1 MPIVPEVIIRRHLT
15 AIVCAAMPL
24 AMRTAGRLLAFMI
37 PLSLAVTLLDYTGV
51 LPSIASRLHPVM
63 RVVGLPGEAA
73 LVVLTAAGLNIYSAI
88 AVMQTMTLTVRE
100 GAILA
105 LICLIAHNLPVES
118 AVQHQAGASGVRMA
132 LLRLLAALVGGMML
146 NAFMPVDGK
155 MMATVAAA
163 PTVSV
168 GLSKTLIVWA
178 KGMAWVAL
186 KIILILAGLM
196 VLQRWLAEVGWL
208 HRLARRLGPVL
219 APLGLPRSTA
229 FLWLVANCMGLAY
242 GAAVMIEHARA
253 GDISRA
259 DLRLFNCHVAIS
271 HSLLE
276 DTLLFVALGIPAAWI
291 VWPRL
296 FLAAVVVWLYRAW
309 MRYRPA

>member
-1 MPIVPEVIIRRHLT
+1 
-15 AIVCAAMPL
+15 
-24 AMRTAGRLLAFMI
+24 
-37 PLSLAVTLLDYTGV
+37 
-51 LPSIASRLHPVM
+51 
-63 RVVGLPGEAA
+63 
-73 LVVLTAAGLNIYSAI
+73 
-88 AVMQTMTLTVRE
+88 MQTMTLTVRE

-276 DTLLFVALGIPAAWI
+276 DTLLFVALGICRYCLAAI
-291 VWPRL
+291 VPRL
-296 FLAAVVVWLYRAW
+296 WWSGCTGPGCGIGLLNLARGIE
-309 MRYRPA
+309 PASGGPGFFGLGRSVRSSKSPG